1 MQFKKSLLTATLL
14 TVAGLT
20 AVSSANAADSDTFTV
35 TTKIDASCTVD
46 AAGANIAFGSI
57 AANIAAADGTITNKE
72 SAAGINVTCSKGA
85 PYVIKLT
92 AAGNNT
98 STAAEGKMVGTNG
111 NTDTITYQLNSMTDT
126 VIAAWGSLDANDVAG
141 TGTGLSTAVPHLVYA
156 SITGSTDVKEDTYTD
171 TITAAITY

>member
-1 MQFKKSLLTATLL
+1 MLFKKSVMTAA
-14 TVAGLT
+14 VF
-20 AVSSANAADSDTFTV
+20 AVSSFAVMSANAADSDTFTV
-35 TTKIDASCTVD
+35 TTTIDASCSVD
-46 AAGANIAFGSI
+46 ATNADVAFGII
-57 AANIAAADGTITNKE
+57 AANTAEAATTITNKP
-72 SAAGINVTCSKGA
+72 STSTGIAVTCSNGA

-98 STAAEGKMVGTNG
+98 NTAGAGKMVGTNG

-126 VIAAWGSLDANDVAG
+126 VIAAWGSLDSNDVGG
-141 TGTGLSTAVPHLVYA
+141 TGIGLSNAVPHLVYA